1 MKYKNELEKL
11 KDNIRILENQV
22 LEKEIFDYE
31 VIFKKDKKYYLI
43 NENKAGNDINLKL
56 NSITS

>member
-31 VIFKKDKKYYLI
+31 VIFEKDKKYYLI